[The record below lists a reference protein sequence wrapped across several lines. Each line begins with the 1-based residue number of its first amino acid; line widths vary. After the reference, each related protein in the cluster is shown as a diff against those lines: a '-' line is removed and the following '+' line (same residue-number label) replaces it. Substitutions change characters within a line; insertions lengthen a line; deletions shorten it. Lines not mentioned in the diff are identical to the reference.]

1 MSVQMVDKIR
11 SEMEQNKA
19 DQYVQ
24 EVGQYLLDH
33 LKANPRDTE
42 KIAADKTIK
51 GSLAEMRKEAEK
63 KKTGNT
69 AMFTPRE
76 GFAIVL
82 QYFGITGAPV
92 NVPASVPEKKSV
104 GFNVSLDDL
113 LPEV

>member
-1 MSVQMVDKIR
+1 MQVIDRLRI
-11 SEMEQNKA
+11 EMEQNKA

-63 KKTGNT
+63 KKVGNM
-69 AMFTPRE
+69 AVLTPQE
-76 GFAIVL
+76 GFSIVL
-82 QYFGITGAPV
+82 AYFGITGAPV
-92 NVPASVPEKKSV
+92 NVPAPAAPVKKSA

-113 LPEV
+113 LPEA